1 MSFFKNKHIITAMI
15 VTPILAMLAYYLTD
29 LVVKEQP
36 RPAVQGQSYVLL
48 AKSNCRF
55 TSGECDLENADFKS
69 TLTIDYDGDVQVLKL
84 KASHQLEGVT
94 VGFIENN
101 TADGTA
107 PTNTEP
113 TKMVPNSED
122 HRLWSIPIP
131 VVANEETVLR
141 IALMANGSQYYSETT
156 LGFSE
161 YKTSFS
167 KNF

>member
-1 MSFFKNKHIITAMI
+1 MSFFKNKHIVIAMI
-15 VTPILAMLAYYLTD
+15 TTPILAMLGYYLTD

-36 RPAVQGQSYVLL
+36 QVALEGRSYALV

-69 TLTIDYDGDVQVLKL
+69 KLTIETDDNLPVLKL
-84 KASHQLEGVT
+84 NSNYPLDGVT
-94 VGFIENN
+94 VGFTENGN
-101 TADGTA
+101 DTM
-107 PTNTEP
+107 P
-113 TKMVPNSED
+113 TKMTLSSNDYKSWSLPLPVAASENT
-122 HRLWSIPIP
+122 
-131 VVANEETVLR
+131 ALR
-141 IALMANGSQYYSETT
+141 IALTANGSYYFSETT